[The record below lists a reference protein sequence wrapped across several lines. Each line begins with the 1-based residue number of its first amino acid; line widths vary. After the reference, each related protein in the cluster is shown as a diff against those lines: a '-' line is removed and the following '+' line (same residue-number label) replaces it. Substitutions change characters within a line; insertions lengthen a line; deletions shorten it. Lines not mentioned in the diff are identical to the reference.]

1 MKNPEKITIVL
12 GVTGSI
18 AAFKACELTSALT
31 KEGFDVHV
39 IMTASA
45 CKLICPQ
52 SFLTLSR
59 NPVMTDLWE
68 EKEWQPGHIEL
79 AMRAKLLVVAP
90 ATANILAKMA
100 YGIADDA
107 LSTYYISHTGPTI
120 VAPAMNP
127 RMWAHPATQAN
138 VALLK
143 ERGVIFAGPDSG
155 HVACGEE
162 GPGRLCTIDAIIKQI
177 KTSINIQKGNKK

>member
-1 MKNPEKITIVL
+1 MTKDEKTTIAL

-18 AAFKACELTSALT
+18 AAFKACELTSALVR
-31 KEGFDVHV
+31 EGFDVNV

-45 CKLICPQ
+45 CKLVCPK

-68 EKEWQPGHIEL
+68 DKDWQPGHIEL
-79 AMRAKLLVVAP
+79 AMRAKLLVIAP
-90 ATANILAKMA
+90 ATANIMAKMA
-100 YGIADDA
+100 HGIADDT
-107 LSTYYISHTGPTI
+107 LSTFYISHTGPVI

-143 ERGVIFAGPDSG
+143 ERGVAFAGPDSG
-155 HVACGEE
+155 RVACGED
-162 GPGRLCTIDAIIKQI
+162 GPGRLCSLDVIIKQI
-177 KTSINIQKGNKK
+177 KTSINIQKRNKK